1 MNKPTPLEQ
10 AAIDLHDFL
19 WDNLGA
25 GAAQQ
30 VILEWPLQLS
40 GDDETTS
47 HTIDLLNKLQ
57 EEIKASGLSEKVYQP
72 RQG

>member
-19 WDNLGA
+19 WDNLGV

-30 VILEWPLQLS
+30 VISEWPLQLS
-40 GDDETTS
+40 GDDETVP
-47 HTIDLLNKLQ
+47 HTINLLNKLQ
-57 EEIKASGLSEKVYQP
+57 EEIKASGFSKKVYQP
-72 RQG
+72 RQ